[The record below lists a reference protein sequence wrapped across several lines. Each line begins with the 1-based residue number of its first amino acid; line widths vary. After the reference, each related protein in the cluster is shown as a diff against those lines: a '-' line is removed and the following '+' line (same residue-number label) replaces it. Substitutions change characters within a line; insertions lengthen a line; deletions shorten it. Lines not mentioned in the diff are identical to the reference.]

1 MVQGS
6 SLAHRSN
13 QSAQTWHGDAM
24 ADKDQHQ
31 FSSEYVEVRSRKRNE
46 LLNLTKFTK
55 LHQVKWYCF
64 FSQGTA
70 RPLTVSPTGLC
81 CCTDCTDRHWYQ
93 LFFPAVERILHYYI
107 LVWSWRGKSEFLDGG
122 KRVLKLHRLT
132 MLTLRTQPFRN
143 SVWWQLVNPT
153 ASTAIVVAVG
163 SRDMSCR
170 VVIFVIVIGNGW
182 KVRCSHWMQLNVKFF
197 ILPNQLGQHLEN
209 EQTKLHF
216 QYDTDAYTRAR
227 FEVMKILPTPYDMN
241 IFSKK

>member
-1 MVQGS
+1 MILLL
-6 SLAHRSN
+6 LAGYRATAYRLTYRAVLLHRLHRPTLIS
-13 QSAQTWHGDAM
+13 T
-24 ADKDQHQ
+24 
-31 FSSEYVEVRSRKRNE
+31 
-46 LLNLTKFTK
+46 LLSCCWA
-55 LHQVKWYCF
+55 HP
-64 FSQGTA
+64 
-70 RPLTVSPTGLC
+70 PLL
-81 CCTDCTDRHWYQ
+81 
-93 LFFPAVERILHYYI
+93 

-170 VVIFVIVIGNGW
+170 VVIFVIIIGNGW